1 MIFMLNRKELEKMI
15 RLEYRIKELEDK
27 LCPYE
32 KHDWVLVRNISS
44 ITSIGEVHNEYLM
57 KCGRCGRE
65 TVSSIPVFKFDAFKE
80 GNQCLILSND

>member
-65 TVSSIPVFKFDAFKE
+65 TVSSVPVLKFDAFKE
-80 GNQCLILSND
+80 GN